1 LRYLALLLDP
11 LLKKS
16 GVQAVFGMI
25 WLVPPGGAVQ
35 LIKKVLPS
43 LLLDWI
49 AIPHPATDA
58 R

>member
-1 LRYLALLLDP
+1 M
-11 LLKKS
+11 
-16 GVQAVFGMI
+16 FCT
-25 WLVPPGGAVQ
+25 VPPSGAIQ
-35 LIKKVLPS
+35 LIEKVLPS

>member
-1 LRYLALLLDP
+1 LRCLVLLLGP
-11 LLKKS
+11 FLKKS
-16 GVQAVFGMI
+16 GVQGVIGMFCT
-25 WLVPPGGAVQ
+25 VPPSGAVQ

>member
-1 LRYLALLLDP
+1 LLGP
-11 LLKKS
+11 FLKKS
-16 GVQAVFGMI
+16 GVQAEIRML
-25 WLVPPGGAVQ
+25 WSVPPGGAIQ

-49 AIPHPATDA
+49 AISHPATDA

>member
-1 LRYLALLLDP
+1 MLGP
-11 LLKKS
+11 VS
-16 GVQAVFGMI
+16 
-25 WLVPPGGAVQ
+25 PSGAVQ

-49 AIPHPATDA
+49 AIPHPATDV